1 MAKKKNTLGR
11 SLLATLQELNG
22 LIDATDDEDELEKL
36 MVQRTELLSHLGK
49 LVDESLDRTT
59 QEYKDATARLDEAS
73 VSLKKAIKG
82 LGSVAGAIAAV
93 TSAIEAVTQLV

>member
-22 LIDATDDEDELEKL
+22 LIDATDDEDELEEL
-36 MVQRTELLSHLGK
+36 MEQRTELLSHLGK